1 MTVKKEK
8 TFDFGQAY
16 EELEAI
22 IAWFEKGDVDLD
34 EGLRKFERGLELAR
48 KCRAR
53 LKEVE
58 NKVTEI
64 KVKFGELG
72 ENEV

>member
-1 MTVKKEK
+1 MKK
-8 TFDFGQAY
+8 TDNVDFGKSF

-22 IAWFEKGDVDLD
+22 IEWFEGEEVDLD
-34 EGLRKFERGLELAR
+34 EGIKKFERGLELA
-48 KCRAR
+48 KACKGR

-64 KVKFGELG
+64 KAKFGEL
-72 ENEV
+72 EE